1 MGWVVE
7 MSNQNTR
14 PSRQL
19 DVHKS
24 SDHPEA
30 NGFVDDVLEAYFP
43 EVYSTKGKKRNSFRA
58 DLKVLLLDLYVSWQE
73 DQEQTIGVGM
83 SNSFYKK
90 SSRYNALHIS
100 YKLIDIVQT
109 LHKVKLIG
117 FKEGSEWSGK
127 VSRIWPLKK
136 LIKLFEQAKFGL
148 EDIEPTPDRECI
160 ILRNSQKNDIEYE
173 DNANTH
179 RMRANLQRYNQL
191 LADTFID
198 IPSLNT
204 PIIKKQGDGGDVRI
218 TQNHKFV
225 RRIFHNGSFE
235 QGGRFYGGWWQNVPK
250 EYRQKIYIN
259 DNPTIEDDF
268 SALHIMLLY
277 AKQGLEYDWDGDDPY
292 YIPIKFINDYE
303 QARLVG
309 KLFLLTALNA
319 KDKKSGFAAAR
330 NTFTDENIRY
340 KGQFDNEF
348 LEDYLDKVKVKHP
361 PLEEYLCSNAGV
373 GLMNVD
379 SQITEKIVK
388 AFTTRG
394 IPILCMHDSFI
405 IQVQHDNELRTQMQK
420 AVGQVSGTNN
430 FKIKRKNIGLGQV
443 TQWMHSDREY
453 YLSSIKHLG
462 EGNNN
467 SSNNKRI
474 RTKGYEKRMKKFYSN
489 KL

>member
-1 MGWVVE
+1 MNSTE
-7 MSNQNTR
+7 DK

-24 SDHPEA
+24 SDHLEA
-30 NGFVDDVLEAYFP
+30 NAFVDKVLETYFP
-43 EVYSTKGKKRNSFRA
+43 DVYSTKGKKRNSFRA

-73 DQEQTIGVGM
+73 DPKQTIGVGM
-83 SNSFYKK
+83 SNSFFKK

-100 YKLIDIVQT
+100 YKLIEIV
-109 LHKVKLIG
+109 HKLRAAKLIG

-148 EDIEPTPDRECI
+148 EDIQPTPERECI

-173 DNANTH
+173 DAATTH
-179 RMRANLQRYNQL
+179 RMRADLRQYNEL

-198 IPSLNT
+198 IPSLHK
-204 PIIKKQGDGGDVRI
+204 PVIKKKKGQVNI

-225 RRIFHNGSFE
+225 RRIFHNSSFE
-235 QGGRFYGGWWQNVPK
+235 QGGRFYGGWWQSIPK

-277 AKQGLEYDWDGDDPY
+277 AQQGLEYDWDGDDPY
-292 YIPIKFINDYE
+292 YHPISFINDYDE
-303 QARLVG
+303 ARLVG

-330 NTFTDENIRY
+330 NTFTHENIRY
-340 KGQFDNEF
+340 KGHFDNEF
-348 LEDYLDKVKVKHP
+348 LEDYLTEVKDKHP
-361 PLEEYLCSNAGV
+361 PLAEHLCSNAGV

-379 SQITEKIVK
+379 SRITEKIVE
-388 AFTTRG
+388 AFTSKG

-420 AVGQVSGTNN
+420 AVDEVSGANN

-453 YLSSIKHLG
+453 YLSAIKHLG
-462 EGNNN
+462 EGNKD

-474 RTKGYEKRMKKFYSN
+474 RTKGYEERMKKFYSN
-489 KL
+489 KH

>member
-1 MGWVVE
+1 MN
-7 MSNQNTR
+7 STDDK

-30 NGFVDDVLEAYFP
+30 NVFVERVLETYFP

-73 DQEQTIGVGM
+73 DPEQTIGVGM

-100 YKLIDIVQT
+100 YKLIEIVHELT
-109 LHKVKLIG
+109 AAKLIG
-117 FKEGSEWSGK
+117 FREGSEWSGK
-127 VSRIWPLKK
+127 VSRIWPLRK
-136 LIKLFEQAKFGL
+136 LIKLFEQAKYVL
-148 EDIEPTPDRECI
+148 EDIQPTPDRECI
-160 ILRNSQKNDIEYE
+160 ILRDRKKNDIEYE
-173 DNANTH
+173 DTTNTH
-179 RMRANLQRYNQL
+179 RMRVNLRQYNEL

-198 IPSLNT
+198 MPSLHN
-204 PIIKKQGDGGDVRI
+204 PVIKKKKGQVNI

-225 RRIFHNGSFE
+225 RRIFHNSSFE
-235 QGGRFYGGWWQNVPK
+235 QGGRFYGGWWQSIPK

-259 DNPTIEDDF
+259 NNPTIEDDF

-277 AKQGLEYDWDGDDPY
+277 AKQGLEYDWDGEDPY
-292 YIPIKFINDYE
+292 YHPISFINDYDE
-303 QARLVG
+303 ARLVG

-330 NTFTDENIRY
+330 NTFTEEEIHY
-340 KGQFDNEF
+340 KGEFSNRF
-348 LEDYLDKVKVKHP
+348 LEDYLTKVKDKHP

-373 GLMNVD
+373 GLMNID
-379 SQITEKIVK
+379 SQITEKIVE
-388 AFTTRG
+388 AFTSKG

-405 IQVQHDNELRTQMQK
+405 IQVQHDNELRTQMQR
-420 AVGQVSGTNN
+420 AVEQVSGTNN

-453 YLSSIKHLG
+453 YLSSIKHIG
-462 EGNNN
+462 EGGNNN
-467 SSNNKRI
+467 SSSNKRI
-474 RTKGYEKRMKKFYSN
+474 RTKGYEERMKKFYSD
-489 KL
+489 KH

>member
-1 MGWVVE
+1 MN
-7 MSNQNTR
+7 STDDK

-30 NGFVDDVLEAYFP
+30 NVFVDKVLETYFP

-73 DQEQTIGVGM
+73 DPEQTIGVGM

-100 YKLIDIVQT
+100 YKLIEIVHT
-109 LHKVKLIG
+109 LTAAKLIG

-148 EDIEPTPDRECI
+148 EDIQPTPDRECI
-160 ILRNSQKNDIEYE
+160 ILRDSKKKDIEYE
-173 DNANTH
+173 DAAITH
-179 RMRANLQRYNQL
+179 RMRADLRQYNQL
-191 LADTFID
+191 LTDTFID

-204 PIIKKQGDGGDVRI
+204 PIITKQGDGGDIRI

-235 QGGRFYGGWWQNVPK
+235 QGGRFYGGWWQNIPK

-277 AKQGLEYDWDGDDPY
+277 AKQGLEYDWDGHDPY
-292 YIPIKFINDYE
+292 YHSISFINDYDE
-303 QARLVG
+303 ARMVG

-319 KDKKSGFAAAR
+319 KDKESGFAAAR
-330 NTFTDENIRY
+330 NTFTDNDIRY

-348 LEDYLDKVKVKHP
+348 LEDYLTKVKDKHP
-361 PLEEYLCSNAGV
+361 PLAEHLCSNAGV

-379 SQITEKIVK
+379 SQITEKIVE
-388 AFTTRG
+388 AFTSKG

-420 AVGQVSGTNN
+420 AVEEVSGTNN

-462 EGNNN
+462 EGGNNN
-467 SSNNKRI
+467 SSSNKRI
-474 RTKGYEKRMKKFYSN
+474 RTKGYEERMKKFYSN

>member
-1 MGWVVE
+1 MDWVFE
-7 MSNQNTR
+7 MSNQDTR

-24 SDHPEA
+24 SEHPEA
-30 NGFVDDVLEAYFP
+30 NSFVDDVLETYFP
-43 EVYSTKGKKRNSFRA
+43 DVFAAKGMKRNSFRA

-73 DQEQTIGVGM
+73 DPKQTIGVGM

-100 YKLIDIVQT
+100 YKIIEIVHM
-109 LHKVKLIG
+109 LRAAKLIG
-117 FKEGSEWSGK
+117 LKEGSEWSGK

-136 LIKLFEQAKFGL
+136 LTKLFEQAKFGQ

-179 RMRANLQRYNQL
+179 RMRADLRRYNQL

-204 PIIKKQGDGGDVRI
+204 PIIKKQGDGGNISI

-225 RRIFHNGSFE
+225 RRIFHNSSFE
-235 QGGRFYGGWWQNVPK
+235 QGGRFYGGWWQNIPK

-292 YIPIKFINDYE
+292 YIPIRFINDYE

-330 NTFTDENIRY
+330 NTFTDNDIRY
-340 KGQFDNEF
+340 KGEFDQKF
-348 LEDYLDKVKVKHP
+348 FEDYLEEVKVKHP

-420 AVGQVSGTNN
+420 AVEQVGGTNN

-467 SSNNKRI
+467 NSKNKRI
-474 RTKGYEKRMKKFYSN
+474 RTKGYEKRMKTFYSN

>member
-1 MGWVVE
+1 MNITE
-7 MSNQNTR
+7 DK

-30 NGFVDDVLEAYFP
+30 NVFVDKVLETYFP
-43 EVYSTKGKKRNSFRA
+43 DVYSTKGMKRNSFRA

-73 DQEQTIGVGM
+73 DPEQTIGVGM

-100 YKLIDIVQT
+100 YKLIEIVHELT
-109 LHKVKLIG
+109 AAKLIG
-117 FKEGSEWSGK
+117 FREGSEWSGK
-127 VSRIWPLKK
+127 VSRIWPLRK

-148 EDIEPTPDRECI
+148 EDIQPTPDRECI
-160 ILRNSQKNDIEYE
+160 ILRDSKKNDIEYE
-173 DNANTH
+173 DTTNTH
-179 RMRANLQRYNQL
+179 RMRVNLRQYNEL

-198 IPSLNT
+198 MPSLHN
-204 PIIKKQGDGGDVRI
+204 PVIKKKKGQVNI

-225 RRIFHNGSFE
+225 RRIFHNSSFE
-235 QGGRFYGGWWQNVPK
+235 QGGRFYGGWWQSIPK

-277 AKQGLEYDWDGDDPY
+277 AKQGLEYDWDGEDPY
-292 YIPIKFINDYE
+292 YHPISFINDYDE
-303 QARLVG
+303 ARLVG

-330 NTFTDENIRY
+330 NTFTEEEIHY
-340 KGQFDNEF
+340 KGEFSNRF
-348 LEDYLDKVKVKHP
+348 LEDYLTKVKDKHP

-373 GLMNVD
+373 GLMNID
-379 SQITEKIVK
+379 SQITEKIVE
-388 AFTTRG
+388 AFTSKG
-394 IPILCMHDSFI
+394 ITILCMHDSFI

-420 AVGQVSGTNN
+420 AVEQVSGTNN

-443 TQWMHSDREY
+443 TQWKHSDREY

-462 EGNNN
+462 EGVNNN
-467 SSNNKRI
+467 SSSNKRI
-474 RTKGYEKRMKKFYSN
+474 RTKGYEERMKKFYSN
-489 KL
+489 KH